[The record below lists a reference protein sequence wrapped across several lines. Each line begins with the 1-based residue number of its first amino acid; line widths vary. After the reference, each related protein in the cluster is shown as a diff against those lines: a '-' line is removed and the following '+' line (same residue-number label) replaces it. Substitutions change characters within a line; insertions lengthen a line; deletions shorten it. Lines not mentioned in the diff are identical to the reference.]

1 MHVSL
6 RPLSILALFVLLV
19 LVVYQ
24 EVGALGMLGW
34 DGWPLV
40 AASQVS
46 SIGDLFGTF
55 GEKLMDGRYP
65 HGEFY
70 RPITHLAFALD
81 EALHGLAPRGYHLT
95 DQLLLATCAAVLAG
109 LVAKLGGG
117 LAGVLAGLV
126 FLLHPA
132 QLEVLPV
139 PARRADT
146 LALLFGLA
154 CLWTHAD
161 GPRTHG
167 RRVLVGL
174 LAFAAAGSKETG
186 VWIAPAIV
194 AWCLVRGEGPL
205 ARRWLPAV
213 PALSGVALYVILRTV
228 VLGGLG
234 GHAGEVGPTVSTT
247 ELWAGLLVGVL
258 APEPVLGLSSTA
270 LAWTVAVLLAVAA
283 CAGMRR
289 QREALLVLGAIAL
302 SVLALTSLAD
312 RLHSWY
318 AMSLVAPL
326 AGLVGISAARGL
338 EGVRGGHRGAGVL
351 ALAGSALVA
360 LTFVL
365 GAPLVH
371 DYPRLRGAS
380 RWVEER
386 SEALVDL
393 LERRAAPG
401 APVRI
406 SGWPIGIPPAED
418 NEDVQSLA
426 LSQAYTVAAFLE
438 LRFPDELFEVRL
450 ADEPQEHA
458 DRQQVVLETGPPPA
472 WVLAGRAGP
481 GGRERQ

>member
-154 CLWTHAD
+154 CLWAHAD

-194 AWCLVRGEGPL
+194 AWSLVRGEGPL

-213 PALSGVALYVILRTV
+213 PALSGVALYVLLRTV

-270 LAWTVAVLLAVAA
+270 LAWTVAVLLAAA
-283 CAGMRR
+283 A
-289 QREALLVLGAIAL
+289 
-302 SVLALTSLAD
+302 
-312 RLHSWY
+312 
-318 AMSLVAPL
+318 
-326 AGLVGISAARGL
+326 
-338 EGVRGGHRGAGVL
+338 
-351 ALAGSALVA
+351 
-360 LTFVL
+360 
-365 GAPLVH
+365 
-371 DYPRLRGAS
+371 
-380 RWVEER
+380 
-386 SEALVDL
+386 
-393 LERRAAPG
+393 
-401 APVRI
+401 
-406 SGWPIGIPPAED
+406 
-418 NEDVQSLA
+418 
-426 LSQAYTVAAFLE
+426 
-438 LRFPDELFEVRL
+438 
-450 ADEPQEHA
+450 
-458 DRQQVVLETGPPPA
+458 
-472 WVLAGRAGP
+472 
-481 GGRERQ
+481 